1 MIKQLLITA
10 LLLIGYMT
18 TAQQTIFLYE
28 NGIPNSRPAKVK
40 EIQELGQDGIL
51 RISNIVSPTLT
62 VFKPTAVKANG
73 TAVIICP
80 GGGYGIVAFGHE
92 GTDVAK
98 VLNEWGVTAF
108 VLKYRLPND
117 ITMDDKSIGS
127 LQDAQRAIQMVRQHA
142 QEWNVNPKK
151 IGIMGFSA
159 GAHLAST
166 AGTHFN
172 KAFIENQE
180 NTYLRPDFLILI
192 YPVISFTDSIGHIGS
207 RNALLGNNPSV
218 EKIMDYSNELQVTK
232 ETPASFLV
240 HCSDDDVVKV
250 QNSLSFYEALQKN
263 KVTSEV
269 HIYAKGGHGFGMN
282 NATTKDKWMDRL
294 KNWMGGNGWVKK

>member
-1 MIKQLLITA
+1 
-10 LLLIGYMT
+10 MT
-18 TAQQTIFLYE
+18 TAQQTIFLYK
-28 NGIPNSRPAKVK
+28 NGIPNSKPAEIK
-40 EIQELGQDGIL
+40 ENQELGKDGIL
-51 RISNIVSPTLT
+51 RISNVISPTLT
-62 VFKPTAVKANG
+62 VFKPAAAKANG

-98 VLNEWGVTAF
+98 VFNEWGVTVF

-117 ITMDDKSIGS
+117 MIMDDKSIGS
-127 LQDAQRAIQMVRQHA
+127 LQDAQRAIQMVREHA

-159 GAHLAST
+159 GGHLVST

-172 KAFIENQE
+172 KAFIENPE
-180 NTYLRPDFLILI
+180 NTNLRPDFLMLI

-207 RNALLGNNPSV
+207 RNALLDNNPSM
-218 EKIMDYSNELQVTK
+218 EKILDYSNELQVTK
-232 ETPASFLV
+232 ETPTSFLV
-240 HCSDDDVVKV
+240 HCSDDDAVKV

-263 KVTSEV
+263 KVLSEL

-282 NATTKDKWMDRL
+282 NPTTKDKWMDRL
-294 KNWMGGNGWVKK
+294 KNWMDGNGWIKK